1 MGELSRR
8 VLSAVVFVPVVLWLA
23 YTGGWALF
31 ALVAVVV
38 GRGSW
43 ELLRLAEDAGHRP
56 ARRVGVLLAL
66 ACCLY
71 LQLYG
76 VYSWLPML
84 QMVAV
89 LTALI
94 AALFSGVKG
103 YTANA
108 LLTLGG
114 MIYVALLGSAPLLLA
129 RRAGVEAP
137 WLMVAIFGCIW
148 LTDSLAYGGGRLWG
162 TRRLVPSISPG
173 KTVVGFVF
181 GLLGGLLPLVLVSQ
195 LPSWTVVELAGLLLL
210 ASAGSQLGDLVESA
224 MKRDLG
230 VKDAPALIPGH
241 GGMLDRFDSYFFA
254 FPLAYIYTVALKG

>member
-1 MGELSRR
+1 MSELSRR
-8 VLSAVVFVPVVLWLA
+8 VLSALVFVPVVLGLA

-31 ALVAVVV
+31 ALVAIVV

-66 ACCLY
+66 GCCAY
-71 LQLYG
+71 LQLVE
-76 VYSWLPML
+76 VYSWLPMI
-84 QMVAV
+84 QMAAV
-89 LTALI
+89 LLGLV
-94 AALFSGVKG
+94 AALFGGVKG
-103 YTANA
+103 YITNA

-114 MIYVALLGSAPLLLA
+114 MIYIGLLGSAPLLLA
-129 RRAGVEAP
+129 RRVGTEAP

-148 LTDSLAYGGGRLWG
+148 LTDSFAYGGGRLWG
-162 TRRLVPSISPG
+162 KRRLVPSISPA
-173 KTVVGFVF
+173 KTVVGFAC
-181 GLLGGLLPLVLVSQ
+181 GLVGGLIPSILSGY
-195 LPSWTVVELAGLLLL
+195 LPSWSLLQMAGLLLL
-210 ASAGSQLGDLVESA
+210 VSAGSQLGDLVESA
-224 MKRDLG
+224 IKRDLG

>member
-1 MGELSRR
+1 MSELSRR
-8 VLSAVVFVPVVLWLA
+8 VLSALVFVPIVLGLA

-31 ALVAVVV
+31 ALVAIVV

-66 ACCLY
+66 SCCAY
-71 LQLYG
+71 LQVYG

-84 QMVAV
+84 QMSAV
-89 LTALI
+89 LLALV
-94 AALFSGVKG
+94 AALFGGVKG
-103 YTANA
+103 YTTNA

-114 MIYVALLGSAPLLLA
+114 MIYIGLLGSAPLLLA
-129 RRAGVEAP
+129 RRVGPDAP

-148 LTDSLAYGGGRLWG
+148 LTDSFAYGGGRLWG
-162 TRRLVPSISPG
+162 KRRLVPSISPA
-173 KTVVGFVF
+173 KTVVGFVC
-181 GLLGGLLPLVLVSQ
+181 GLVGGLMPLVLTGF
-195 LPSWTVVELAGLLLL
+195 LPSWSLLEMAGLLLL
-210 ASAGSQLGDLVESA
+210 VSAGSQLGDLVESA
-224 MKRDLG
+224 IKRDLG